1 MARLEAPVMNTRRRA
16 PAARASSTAY
26 WIRGLS
32 TTGSISFGL
41 ALVAGRK
48 RVPRPATGNTAV
60 RIADFELLLIHILR
74 GPAASRRQVWPR
86 MAPSSRAASGSG
98 GGLIGAL
105 GPLENRRTHAVP
117 GTAFRAAPVPADAVE
132 PAIIALVAPAG
143 IPDAGEQCAQRARL
157 GRRLHAHP
165 ELRGNARKPRH

>member
-26 WIRGLS
+26 WISGLS

-60 RIADFELLLIHILR
+60 RMANFELLFIHILR
-74 GPAASRRQVWPR
+74 RP
-86 MAPSSRAASGSG
+86 AASGSG

-105 GPLENRRTHAVP
+105 GPLEDGRTHTVP

-132 PAIIALVAPAG
+132 PAIIALIAAAG
-143 IPDAGEQCAQRARL
+143 IPDARSEEHTSELQSLAYLVCRL
-157 GRRLHAHP
+157 LL
-165 ELRGNARKPRH
+165 E